1 MLNPILCN
9 YSDAYIAFK
18 GTITVPNNNSSSCSA
33 ATITAAAAPNNR
45 NNEVVFKNFAPF
57 TNCMSE
63 VNNT

>member
-1 MLNPILCN
+1 MLNPIWCN

-18 GTITVPNNNSSSCSA
+18 GTITVPN
-33 ATITAAAAPNNR
+33 TGAAAAPNNR